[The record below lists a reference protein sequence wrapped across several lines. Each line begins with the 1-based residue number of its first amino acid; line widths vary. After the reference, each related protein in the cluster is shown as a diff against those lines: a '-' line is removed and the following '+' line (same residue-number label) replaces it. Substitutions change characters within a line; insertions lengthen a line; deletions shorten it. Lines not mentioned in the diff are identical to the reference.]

1 MNDNLFD
8 YSRRIARGI
17 AAQFGPDCEVV
28 VHDLREHEID
38 HSIIA
43 IENGS
48 VSGRKVGD
56 GPSRIVLEALREDPK
71 KLEDRL
77 AYLTKTSD
85 GKVLKSTTIFI
96 RDDENKVIGILG
108 INYDISYLL
117 SFQKSIQEFTLQ
129 EENEGSEKKESSSIP
144 LNVNDLL
151 GDLIRQSIELVGK
164 PVALMTKEDKVRAIG
179 FLKDSGAFLITKSG
193 PKICKTFGISSY
205 TLYSYMDGSGSS
217 KKE

>member
-1 MNDNLFD
+1 MTDNLFEF
-8 YSRRIARGI
+8 SRRIARGI
-17 AAQFGPDCEVV
+17 AAQFGPDCEVIV
-28 VHDLREHEID
+28 YDLRNDDID
-38 HSIIA
+38 HSIVA

-48 VSGRKVGD
+48 VSGREVGD
-56 GPSRIVLEALREDPK
+56 GPSRIVLEALQEDPAK
-71 KLEDRL
+71 IEDRL

-85 GKVLKSTTIFI
+85 GKILKSSTIFI
-96 RDDENKVIGILG
+96 RDEENNVIGILG

-117 SFQKSIQEFTLQ
+117 SFQKTIQEFTLQ
-129 EENEGSEKKESSSIP
+129 EEPQEKEASSIP

-205 TLYSYMDGSGSS
+205 TLYSYMDESGTGKD
-217 KKE
+217 KK